1 MKKLLIL
8 AALVAVPVIAVG
20 CTCPQPAS
28 QPACPPVVAPACPPA
43 VQPACPPVASQ
54 PVAVKPVA
62 AYSVAAA
69 PVPVGG
75 QITYAQPI
83 QVSGVNGVVQYY
95 NPYLQPALP
104 AVTQ

>member
-8 AALVAVPVIAVG
+8 AALVIAPVVAAG
-20 CTCPQPAS
+20 CTCAQPQPAQPICPPVV
-28 QPACPPVVAPACPPA
+28 QPACPPVV
-43 VQPACPPVASQ
+43 QSACPPVASQ

-62 AYSVAAA
+62 VYPVAPA

-95 NPYLQPALP
+95 NPYVQPG
-104 AVTQ
+104 VVQ